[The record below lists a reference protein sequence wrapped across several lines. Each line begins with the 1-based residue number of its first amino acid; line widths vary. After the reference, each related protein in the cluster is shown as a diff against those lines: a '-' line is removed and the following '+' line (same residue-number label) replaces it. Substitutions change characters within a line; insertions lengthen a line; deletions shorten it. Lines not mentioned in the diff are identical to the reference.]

1 MEKLSKG
8 YEINMKDKDN
18 VPIIIAVL
26 LALLLVFSFS
36 WGFGHMGGM
45 MFFGSI
51 FMVLILVLT
60 VWLIVSLTQGSR
72 K

>member
-1 MEKLSKG
+1 
-8 YEINMKDKDN
+8 MKDKDN
-18 VPIIIAVL
+18 TPIIIAVL
-26 LALLLVFSFS
+26 LALLLVSSFG
-36 WGFGHMGGM
+36 WVGYRM
-45 MFFGSI
+45 MFFGPI